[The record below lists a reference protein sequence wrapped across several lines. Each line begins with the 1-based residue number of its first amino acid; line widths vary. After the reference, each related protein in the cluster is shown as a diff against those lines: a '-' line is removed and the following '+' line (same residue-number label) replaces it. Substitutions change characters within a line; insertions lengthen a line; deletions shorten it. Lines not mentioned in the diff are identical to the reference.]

1 MSEGATA
8 VDLPALREG
17 IRASQ
22 RALAQ
27 FVPENHVLSVDE
39 SPNGVLMSCP
49 GQTHRW
55 TGVTTVEYSAGF
67 DIDSLYATMEE
78 GLAESSEF
86 STKRE
91 ESRWGGDRLVV
102 EDAAGTRYTIRHV
115 PQASKVQ
122 IAASSWCFTVQ
133 PGQTNGGQF

>member
-27 FVPENHVLSVDE
+27 FVPGNDVLSVDE
-39 SPNGVLMSCP
+39 SPNGVLMSCA
-49 GQTHRW
+49 GGTHRW

-78 GLAESSEF
+78 SLADSSEF

-91 ESRWGGDRLVV
+91 KSRWGGDRLVI
-102 EDAAGTRYTIRHV
+102 EDAAGTRYTIRLV
-115 PQASKVQ
+115 PHASKVQ